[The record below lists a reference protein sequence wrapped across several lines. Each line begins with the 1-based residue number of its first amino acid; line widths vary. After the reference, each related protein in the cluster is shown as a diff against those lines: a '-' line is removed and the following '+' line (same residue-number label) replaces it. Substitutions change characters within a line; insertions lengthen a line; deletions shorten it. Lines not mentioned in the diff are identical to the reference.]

1 MKGRNLFFATEK
13 NIYDA
18 LHHKRITTS
27 ILSDILLRKGIILCE
42 ETTKEELIEEVCRLP
57 HCYEDL
63 QSLKELVQK
72 YDQRESLTK
81 VTLNTET
88 NQNDLKKAIDIVKK
102 IYAADKNGSISLNAN
117 KDGSI
122 LIDLNYQDIDLSKTE
137 LRQIDNRNVSIE
149 FKSDDDKV
157 NIRMPQTAKA
167 REVVD
172 LIQKQL
178 SKIQDKSID
187 RFEIS
192 LETIIQPNLRSQF
205 FQDLMNGLTG
215 YEVDDVTN
223 VVLNRSGS
231 EESDSD
237 DEDQNIDTGFVK
249 KAVLNGEGV
258 NTSSIFSQ
266 LHNKGYYI
274 SRIAWSA
281 IPENRIGDRIIV
293 EAFFKNADSCT
304 DFSYNIKGINNQK
317 GNEYNITIR
326 PANSLEKQKIS
337 ELIEISAEKA
347 YYKIVSVEVDGHE
360 KD

>member
-88 NQNDLKKAIDIVKK
+88 TQNDLKKAIDIVKK
-102 IYAADKNGSISLNAN
+102 IYATDKNGSISLNAN

-149 FKSDDDKV
+149 FKLDDDKV

-187 RFEIS
+187 IFEIS

-237 DEDQNIDTGFVK
+237 SDDEDQNIDTGFVK

-266 LHNKGYYI
+266 LH
-274 SRIAWSA
+274 
-281 IPENRIGDRIIV
+281 
-293 EAFFKNADSCT
+293 
-304 DFSYNIKGINNQK
+304 
-317 GNEYNITIR
+317 
-326 PANSLEKQKIS
+326 
-337 ELIEISAEKA
+337 
-347 YYKIVSVEVDGHE
+347 
-360 KD
+360 

>member
-88 NQNDLKKAIDIVKK
+88 TQNDLKKAIDIVKK
-102 IYAADKNGSISLNAN
+102 IYATDKNGSISLNAN

-149 FKSDDDKV
+149 FKLDDDKV

-167 REVVD
+167 
-172 LIQKQL
+172 
-178 SKIQDKSID
+178 
-187 RFEIS
+187 
-192 LETIIQPNLRSQF
+192 
-205 FQDLMNGLTG
+205 
-215 YEVDDVTN
+215 
-223 VVLNRSGS
+223 
-231 EESDSD
+231 
-237 DEDQNIDTGFVK
+237 
-249 KAVLNGEGV
+249 
-258 NTSSIFSQ
+258 
-266 LHNKGYYI
+266 
-274 SRIAWSA
+274 
-281 IPENRIGDRIIV
+281 
-293 EAFFKNADSCT
+293 
-304 DFSYNIKGINNQK
+304 
-317 GNEYNITIR
+317 
-326 PANSLEKQKIS
+326 
-337 ELIEISAEKA
+337 
-347 YYKIVSVEVDGHE
+347 
-360 KD
+360 